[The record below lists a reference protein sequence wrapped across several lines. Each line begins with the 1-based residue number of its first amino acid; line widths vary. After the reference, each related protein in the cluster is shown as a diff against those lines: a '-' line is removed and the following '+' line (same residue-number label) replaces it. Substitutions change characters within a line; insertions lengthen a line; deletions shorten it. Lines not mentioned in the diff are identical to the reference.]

1 VFRAEIRRYFRPK
14 EAIVMMNRRELL
26 LSAAAVPLIAA
37 AKPLLAAADLEVP
50 PLDTSKIKPSD
61 FSDADLDMPF
71 ALSHF
76 ARLAN
81 SVEMDGPNRGFIN
94 ISVWRG
100 TSQLHPYNTRI
111 MESILTLAWFYTAP
125 QKWNQYRGN
134 AALRSRL
141 EAALDY
147 WCRLQ
152 SPDGKFSEYGP
163 HQWNLAATAF
173 SVKFIS
179 EALRV
184 LKDGPPISADIH
196 QRSIDGCRKALRA
209 VLYDPDLMS
218 HGRTYSNQ
226 YTNIFAGG
234 AAFLSIYPDAE
245 LEARLHERARIIGSE
260 LQSPAGYM
268 YEKDGPDLGYTLNT
282 HHENLQMAYHYWRK
296 TPLSEILTREED
308 RFSVWLSYNLLPEPG
323 KNFLVANRS
332 IESRQK
338 HAIFDPIDTP
348 LADRCKIM
356 RAFATP
362 PEVRAEQIRAAREKL
377 EKQWPQVDPLPVG
390 EFSALS
396 PYLFLQRAHYAWEP
410 TAEQMAEARKLCR
423 PLAEQS
429 FIEQLK
435 DTRLPMIFTYVRR
448 PKYYAAFA
456 STTKPASEQERFG
469 LTFVWTPENGVLLQS
484 QTSGTHTA
492 WGTSTADALPVEASG
507 FEAEYLDGG
516 AAVRY
521 PIEGGQKHVAFGQD
535 AIRVTIERTGEIVER
550 VPVFDPGCVVS
561 SVQRTV
567 LEQPNSPVP
576 EKTFSVVELR
586 ASGKLEYEIRPAV

>member
-1 VFRAEIRRYFRPK
+1 MPV
-14 EAIVMMNRRELL
+14 V
-26 LSAAAVPLIAA
+26 AAAR
-37 AKPLLAAADLEVP
+37 PLLVAADLEVP
-50 PLDTSKIKPSD
+50 PLDASKIKPSD

-81 SVEMDGPNRGFIN
+81 SVLMDGPNRGFITL
-94 ISVWRG
+94 SVWRG
-100 TSQLHPYNTRI
+100 TSQLHPYNARI
-111 MESILTLAWFYTAP
+111 MESILTMAWFYTAP

-134 AALRSRL
+134 AALRTRL

-163 HQWNLAATAF
+163 QQWNLAATAF
-173 SVKFIS
+173 AVKFIS

-196 QRSIDGCRKALRA
+196 QHVIDGCRKALRV

-234 AAFLSIYPDAE
+234 AAFLAINPDAE
-245 LEARLHERARIIGSE
+245 LEGRLYERTNVIGSE

-296 TPLSEILTREED
+296 TPLAEVLVKEED

-323 KNFLVANRS
+323 KNFFVANRS

-348 LADRCKIM
+348 LADRCTIM

-362 PEVRAEQIRAAREKL
+362 PDVRAEQTRAAREKL
-377 EKQWPQVDPLPVG
+377 EKQWPQVDPLQVG

-396 PYLFLQRAHYAWEP
+396 PYLFLQRAHYAWHP
-410 TAEQMAEARKLCR
+410 TAEQMTVARNMCR
-423 PLAEQS
+423 PLKEQS

-435 DTRLPMIFTYVRR
+435 DTRLNMIFTYARR

-469 LTFVWTPENGVLLQS
+469 LTFVWTPEKGVLLQS
-484 QTSGTHTA
+484 QTSGVETA
-492 WGTSTADALPVEASG
+492 WGTSDGDAPPGEAGG
-507 FEAEYLDGG
+507 FEAKYLDGG
-516 AAVRY
+516 AAVCY
-521 PIEGGQKHVAFGQD
+521 PIKDGQKHVAFGQD
-535 AIRVTIERTGEIVER
+535 TIRVTIERTGSILER
-550 VPVFDPGCVVS
+550 VPVFDPNCVVS
-561 SVQRTV
+561 QAQRTV
-567 LEQPNSPVP
+567 LEQPISPVP
-576 EKTFSVVELR
+576 GKTFFVVELR
-586 ASGKLEYEIRPAV
+586 AAGKLEYEIQPVA